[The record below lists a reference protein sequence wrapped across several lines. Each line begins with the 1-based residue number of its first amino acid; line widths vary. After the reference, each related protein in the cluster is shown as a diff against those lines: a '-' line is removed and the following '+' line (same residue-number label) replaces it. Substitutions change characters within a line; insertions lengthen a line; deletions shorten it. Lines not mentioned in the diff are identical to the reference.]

1 MANMANRRGMPS
13 LSAAP
18 SSRVGPGT
26 LLPELPPISAL
37 FLIDFDVKAGYT
49 IIWKEA
55 VPGLELEGVVE
66 YKSLP
71 SGLHTVPDDLIYF
84 VHEDGYAGLSAF
96 INAPTDEEESRH
108 ARMIAV
114 GVLVP
119 LSYGRLGRAWRHAQ
133 GLKDMAVKLAADRK
147 QTQMLVEYW
156 EKCGTRDTSG
166 QAPAPI
172 TDSPLN
178 SPALSFVK
186 RPSPKADGHA
196 RNRSASEGAALLP
209 PGHRLSP
216 FHPAWSLNRL
226 LDTFG
231 PLIFPIQRAAL
242 LRKRILISTHAPV
255 HEACNFVYDISI
267 LANIPHSVSDI
278 LDPSAPTQRLR
289 PLFTIG
295 VHDIPFLL
303 ADGATKWPDPAPE
316 QQPGILGGDSGSGWI
331 ACTTD
336 SILAMKEDLWDVLI
350 TMPPSHAVN
359 AKEKVWPTVESRKGA
374 ALKAT
379 QRDLRRFRTL
389 KVGLRRLAATS
400 TAIEEDD
407 QGPSSNTEPRRPST
421 LSNRRSRMSMSSIK
435 TTNFLP
441 DGEDAHVLADASDK
455 IVEPMTWAALAYSG
469 FMWWASAGEQR
480 RSDEAEEQAYD
491 NSLISDLL
499 PAPSMHPP
507 RESPGQRRPS
517 GSFNVTAV
525 QEGGVMG
532 DSVTSLTARRTTG
545 ADGLSSF
552 GTADS
557 ADDEEVRART
567 ELAIITYFHRLTSGI
582 LSTLAEVVEATEDYD
597 GTDES
602 RPQTGEGGQGGGEA
616 QSDPLLRGD
625 VRGDSEE
632 GASKPRVRVD
642 SDVLAAM
649 GLDVWSS
656 ADAEFVGQVVDRYFG
671 REARVEGKGV
681 ELCGLRVC

>member
-1 MANMANRRGMPS
+1 MPATQPCIVTPSPTLQQQVARRYTSIQKHIEHVALATLDGCWHHCATPKHDPVDVKGRPPFQACDANMANMANRRGMPS
-13 LSAAP
+13 LATAP

-71 SGLHTVPDDLIYF
+71 SGLHTVSDDLIYF

-156 EKCGTRDTSG
+156 DKCGTRDTSG

-216 FHPAWSLNRL
+216 FHPAWSLNKL

-255 HEACNFVYDISI
+255 HEACNFGTCVIQ
-267 LANIPHSVSDI
+267 V
-278 LDPSAPTQRLR
+278 
-289 PLFTIG
+289 
-295 VHDIPFLL
+295 
-303 ADGATKWPDPAPE
+303 
-316 QQPGILGGDSGSGWI
+316 
-331 ACTTD
+331 
-336 SILAMKEDLWDVLI
+336 
-350 TMPPSHAVN
+350 
-359 AKEKVWPTVESRKGA
+359 
-374 ALKAT
+374 
-379 QRDLRRFRTL
+379 
-389 KVGLRRLAATS
+389 
-400 TAIEEDD
+400 
-407 QGPSSNTEPRRPST
+407 QG
-421 LSNRRSRMSMSSIK
+421 
-435 TTNFLP
+435 
-441 DGEDAHVLADASDK
+441 
-455 IVEPMTWAALAYSG
+455 
-469 FMWWASAGEQR
+469 
-480 RSDEAEEQAYD
+480 
-491 NSLISDLL
+491 
-499 PAPSMHPP
+499 
-507 RESPGQRRPS
+507 
-517 GSFNVTAV
+517 
-525 QEGGVMG
+525 
-532 DSVTSLTARRTTG
+532 
-545 ADGLSSF
+545 
-552 GTADS
+552 
-557 ADDEEVRART
+557 ART
-567 ELAIITYFHRLTSGI
+567 
-582 LSTLAEVVEATEDYD
+582 
-597 GTDES
+597 
-602 RPQTGEGGQGGGEA
+602 
-616 QSDPLLRGD
+616 
-625 VRGDSEE
+625 
-632 GASKPRVRVD
+632 
-642 SDVLAAM
+642 
-649 GLDVWSS
+649 
-656 ADAEFVGQVVDRYFG
+656 FG
-671 REARVEGKGV
+671 R
-681 ELCGLRVC
+681 